1 MERYQLGVNRAGRP
15 YRLYPA
21 DPGREF
27 RSELLPMPPI
37 TAVLASL
44 KELGREAGLPEAV
57 LLRAEEIMVQAF
69 ARGATIGYS
78 RGLSKRNE
86 LLARLAQ
93 ESMSPGELREVAQL
107 SDSGL
112 RKLLR
117 EEGVPAAT
125 PGRSARWPVVSSK
138 ARVKKGK

>member
-21 DPGREF
+21 DPSREF

-37 TAVLASL
+37 VAVLASL
-44 KELGREAGLPEAV
+44 KELGREAGLPDAM
-57 LLRAEEIMVQAF
+57 LLRVEEIMVQAF

-86 LLARLAQ
+86 LLARLVQ
-93 ESMSPGELREVAQL
+93 ESMLSTRELRQVAQL

-125 PGRSARWPVVSSK
+125 PGRPARWLVESK
-138 ARVKKGK
+138 AKRRK